1 MTRTSLVRLS
11 QRDAAAAFA
20 LAERDPDRCTFIA
33 GWIHDGGLSDS
44 PRVPRGWLLGEM
56 DGTQLLGLLYLSDSG
71 ILVPAVNTQVGIDEV
86 IAFGQRQP
94 DVVRVIVGERNLV
107 ETIWSGLERRGA
119 RARLVRDQLAFAIQ
133 AGDLRSD
140 SALSLER
147 ATENDLDEVVHA
159 SAAMARE
166 EARDD
171 PEGRNP
177 HLFRMRILERVRR
190 GRDFLHR
197 DLAGHLDFKAN
208 VSALSSVGGQIEG
221 IYTLPEVRRRGLG
234 KAGTA
239 TITRWVLSQCGRAFL
254 LVNEDNDPA
263 RALYES
269 LGYRQVGISRTLFV
283 AP

>member
-1 MTRTSLVRLS
+1 
-11 QRDAAAAFA
+11 
-20 LAERDPDRCTFIA
+20 
-33 GWIHDGGLSDS
+33 
-44 PRVPRGWLLGEM
+44 M
-56 DGTQLLGLLYLSDSG
+56 DGSQLLGLLYLSDSG
-71 ILVPAVNTQVGIDEV
+71 ILVPAVNTPAGVEEV

-94 DVVRVIVGERNLV
+94 DVVRVIVGERTLV
-107 ETIWSGLERRGA
+107 ESIWLGLERRGA
-119 RARLVRDQLAFAIQ
+119 RARLVRDQLAYAIR
-133 AGDLRSD
+133 AGELRSE
-140 SALSLER
+140 SSLNLDR
-147 ATENDLDEVVHA
+147 ATEDDLDEVVHA

-197 DLAGHLDFKAN
+197 GEDGRLDFKVN

-234 KAGTA
+234 LAGTA

-263 RALYES
+263 RALYQS